1 MDLNNLAYLL
11 GFILL
16 ILVVSRF
23 MKGHESHSKFNTHSQ
38 SLKKKNNAKNYN
50 QKSRTSK
57 LDIVFDNIVD
67 FLQNEVALRYGKNKN
82 EKNYQQEL
90 DGKLSVLK
98 ERYGYD
104 VHYEAI
110 NGKHRIDFVINGN
123 IGIEMKVHRGG
134 TQVQKEL
141 YNQIT
146 DYSKY
151 CSKLIGLVVNVTNDD
166 TEKLCLDIKNKLQYQ
181 HAISADNYEIIIL
194 NVK

>member
-11 GFILL
+11 GFMLL
-16 ILVVSRF
+16 ILVVSLF
-23 MKGHESHSKFNTHSQ
+23 MKGNESHSTSNTHSQ

-57 LDIVFDNIVD
+57 IDNAFDNIVE
-67 FLQNEVALRYGKNKN
+67 FLQNEVSLRYGKNKN

-104 VHYEAI
+104 VNYEAV

-166 TEKLCLDIKNKLQYQ
+166 SETLRLDIKNKLQYQ
-181 HAISADNYEIIIL
+181 HAISADNYEIIVL
-194 NVK
+194 NV